1 MYAEARG
8 GYRKNIFLI
17 TYKCLIH
24 CAMASYLQVLRKN
37 NEKMLPKSFANSKKG
52 YTFAIA
58 NGKQPKQLKG
68 V

>member
-1 MYAEARG
+1 M
-8 GYRKNIFLI
+8 
-17 TYKCLIH
+17 YKCLIH

-37 NEKMLPKSFANSKKG
+37 NEKMLPKSFTNSKKG

-58 NGKQPKQLKG
+58 NGKQPEQLKG